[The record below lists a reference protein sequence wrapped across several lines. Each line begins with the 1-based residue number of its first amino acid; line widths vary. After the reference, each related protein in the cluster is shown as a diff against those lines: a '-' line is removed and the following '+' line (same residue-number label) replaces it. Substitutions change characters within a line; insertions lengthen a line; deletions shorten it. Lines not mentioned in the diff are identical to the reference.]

1 MSDVLDHEHQPRPTT
16 YIIFKRRMRA
26 AIGFVSW
33 IFPLI
38 IMGAS
43 YLFFPAMREPV
54 TLPWN
59 AASDVFVGLF
69 FALAFTA
76 VWFVVEMYYAANRET
91 SVRQLQ
97 WDGFVSTL
105 FGHGFTFFGAS
116 MLVLQIMPWWYLLP
130 WIGVIAD
137 SFGSSY
143 FAINNAA
150 QKPLVQNEHRPR

>member
-1 MSDVLDHEHQPRPTT
+1 MSDPILHGHEDRPTMVVV
-16 YIIFKRRMRA
+16 FKRRMRA
-26 AIGFVSW
+26 AIGFISW
-33 IFPLI
+33 IFPI
-38 IMGAS
+38 VIMGVS
-43 YLFFPAMREPV
+43 YLLFPAMRAPL

-59 AASDVFVGLF
+59 AHPDVYIGLF
-69 FALAFTA
+69 FSLVFVV
-76 VWFVVEMYYAANRET
+76 VWFVMEMYYAANRET

-105 FGHGFTFFGAS
+105 FGHCFTFFAAA

-130 WIGVIAD
+130 WLGVIAD

-150 QKPLVQNEHRPR
+150 QKPLVQNEQRPR